1 MKGNL
6 KIQGG
11 ENKSAVPNM
20 DNAVTNSLKIQDSNT
35 NFKLQTDVVS
45 SPSHITQLGTMFIGV
60 EIK

>member
-45 SPSHITQLGTMFIGV
+45 SPSHTTQLETMFIGV